1 MFTCWDANSLIHQ
14 WDDKKS
20 LHDINKLINGCYVN
34 LDLSWLFKVQNCHF
48 SHSKRKFLNQ
58 ASVLKKNIFFTPED
72 DYLNFT
78 CISKKTC
85 KRPSKMF
92 GLEKWNCIW
101 LLTSICSEYKKRN
114 LQILFFFPPRKKCF
128 TVWS

>member
-20 LHDINKLINGCYVN
+20 LHDINKVINECYIN
-34 LDLSWLFKVQNCHF
+34 LDLSWLFKVQNCHLLP
-48 SHSKRKFLNQ
+48 SKRKFLNQ
-58 ASVLKKNIFFTPED
+58 ASVLKKNLFSIPED

-85 KRPSKMF
+85 NRSSKMF
-92 GLEKWNCIW
+92 DLEKWNCSW
-101 LLTSICSEYKKRN
+101 SLTGSCQNIKRR
-114 LQILFFFPPRKKCF
+114 IFRYLFFFLSKKCS
-128 TVWS
+128 VIWS